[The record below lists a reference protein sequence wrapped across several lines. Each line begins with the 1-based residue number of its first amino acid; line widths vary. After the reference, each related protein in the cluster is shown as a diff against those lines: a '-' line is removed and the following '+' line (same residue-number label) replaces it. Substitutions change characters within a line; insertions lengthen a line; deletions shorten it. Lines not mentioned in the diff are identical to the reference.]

1 MSNERRI
8 VRGGFRATVALLISI
23 IALILA
29 IMAYERTG
37 GKDNLNAQIK
47 GLTTKIEEMKRETA
61 RRVED
66 MREETASALERI
78 GKAIKKD

>member
-1 MSNERRI
+1 MSNERKI

-37 GKDNLNAQIK
+37 GENNLNAQIK
-47 GLTTKIEEMKRETA
+47 DLKTKIEEMKRETA